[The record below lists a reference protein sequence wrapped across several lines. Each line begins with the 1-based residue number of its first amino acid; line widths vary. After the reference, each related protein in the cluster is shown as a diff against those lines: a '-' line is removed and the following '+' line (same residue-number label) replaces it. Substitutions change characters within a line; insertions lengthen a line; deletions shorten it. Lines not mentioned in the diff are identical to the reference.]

1 MTVQVGIV
9 VPDRKQLL
17 ARFSHA
23 KAQSISLRKLAHAI
37 YREFFSG
44 VKKKKKKKISGVK
57 KKKNAVYNIFAK
69 TLIVGTH

>member
-23 KAQSISLRKLAHAI
+23 KAQSISLRKLAHAV

-44 VKKKKKKKISGVK
+44 VKKKFQVLKKKKK
-57 KKKNAVYNIFAK
+57 KKKKKRKKKMLFIIYLLK
-69 TLIVGTH
+69 H